1 MKNEI
6 KAIHTTA
13 GGYRLEA
20 FKRSDTT
27 RAPEPFCCLVY
38 SPRGALV
45 LGAAGAGDSLIEAL
59 VDGAFMAGCHQTAM
73 TIRKAAE
80 KPVKPPSLPPL
91 RDDLRDFEKQAGI
104 SVDVLVL
111 MKGATD
117 PCVGRYIHGL
127 GQWQVAW
134 CNGAVAV
141 EEWWPMPE
149 AGTGIVPCL

>member
-1 MKNEI
+1 MKANSEI
-6 KAIHTTA
+6 KSIHTTA

-80 KPVKPPSLPPL
+80 KPSARVTSHQERVDADGLEAVNNCL
-91 RDDLRDFEKQAGI
+91 RNAR
-104 SVDVLVL
+104 
-111 MKGATD
+111 
-117 PCVGRYIHGL
+117 
-127 GQWQVAW
+127 
-134 CNGAVAV
+134 
-141 EEWWPMPE
+141 
-149 AGTGIVPCL
+149 